1 MNEDGKIR
9 NLSCAR
15 ALDSIH
21 RRLDGD
27 PLDRASVE
35 WLETHMSEC
44 TECSA
49 AKVELGQVQQA
60 LQSLTT
66 VPLADEALEE
76 VWERTTRA
84 ARKRLR
90 FDWRVAAAAAVLTVV
105 FIGMWQVIQPPVQ
118 QTAVVTPEETPSP
131 EELARAT
138 AEARLA
144 LNVVAS
150 ALHRSETAAF
160 DEVLGERVSPALR
173 KMPIRW
179 PEPSAPD
186 ANDEREKGEN
196 DV

>member
-1 MNEDGKIR
+1 MNEDGKVR

-15 ALDSIH
+15 ALDFIH

-35 WLETHMSEC
+35 WLETHLSEC
-44 TECSA
+44 AECSA
-49 AKVELGQVQQA
+49 ADAELGEVQQV
-60 LQSLTT
+60 LRNLTT
-66 VPLADEALEE
+66 VPLADEALDE
-76 VWERTTRA
+76 VWERTTRS

-105 FIGMWQVIQPPVQ
+105 FIGMWQVIQPPMQ
-118 QTAVVTPEETPSP
+118 QTAVVTPEERPSP
-131 EELARAT
+131 EKLARAT

-160 DEVLGERVSPALR
+160 GEVLGERVSPALR
-173 KMPIRW
+173 KIPIRR
-179 PEPSAPD
+179 PAPSVPD
-186 ANDEREKGEN
+186 AKDEREKGEN